1 MNTIYTFLLL
11 SILSITWGKD
21 TPKEEKPKPTIAF
34 SFDDGSTN
42 DILSYK
48 NEEWNS
54 MIREQLK
61 ANDIKAVWFVCA
73 EGLDNEKGKY
83 LLEQWD
89 EAGHMIA
96 NHTYNHHNFNSPNM
110 SCESFLSDIK
120 KCDSLINGYT
130 NYEKTF
136 RFPYL
141 KSGETIE
148 KRDNMRAALNQ
159 IGYQQGWVTIDASD
173 WYVNSR
179 LIKQLKQ
186 DPDMDISGFRD
197 FYLEH
202 IFERAQYYNNLSL
215 EINKRQVKH
224 TVLLHFNLTTAL
236 FLGDLIEKFKKE
248 GWEIANYSEAIKD
261 PIYKELPD
269 AMPAEQ
275 SLIWLQAKATGDYED
290 KLRYPGEDS
299 SYEEE
304 KMDRLGL

>member
-1 MNTIYTFLLL
+1 MNAIYTFLLL
-11 SILSITWGKD
+11 AILSFSWEKEVN
-21 TPKEEKPKPTIAF
+21 KEEKPTIAF

-42 DILSYK
+42 NILSYK
-48 NEEWNS
+48 SEEWNS

-73 EGLDNEKGKY
+73 KGMDNDKGKL
-83 LLEQWD
+83 LLEQWGR
-89 EAGHMIA
+89 EGHIIA
-96 NHTYNHHNFNSPNM
+96 NHTYNHYNFNNPVVGYEN
-110 SCESFLSDIK
+110 FLNDIS
-120 KCDSLINGYT
+120 KCDSLINGYS
-130 NYEKTF
+130 NYKKIF

-141 KSGETIE
+141 KSGETVA
-148 KRDNMRAALNQ
+148 KRDSMRTALNRM
-159 IGYQQGWVTIDASD
+159 GYRQGWVTIDASD
-173 WYVNSR
+173 WYINSR
-179 LIKQLKQ
+179 LIKQLKNN
-186 DPDMDISGFRD
+186 PDMDISGFRE

-236 FLGDLIEKFKKE
+236 FLNDLIGKFKKE
-248 GWEIANYSEAIKD
+248 GWEIADYSEAIKD
-261 PIYKELPD
+261 PIYQELPD

-275 SLIWLQAKATGDYED
+275 SLIWLQAKATGEYEY

>member
-1 MNTIYTFLLL
+1 MNTIWTLLILAFLN
-11 SILSITWGKD
+11 SYSENKNP
-21 TPKEEKPKPTIAF
+21 PKEENPCIAF
-34 SFDDGSTN
+34 SFDDGSSN

-48 NEEWNS
+48 GNEWNA

-61 ANDIKAVWFVCA
+61 ENNIKAVWFVYA
-73 EGLDNEKGKY
+73 KGMDNEKGKF
-83 LLEQWD
+83 LLEQWNKD
-89 EAGHMIA
+89 GHLIA
-96 NHTYNHHNFNSPNM
+96 NHTYNHYNYNNPKIN
-110 SCESFLSDIK
+110 CESFLTDLE

-130 NYEKTF
+130 NYEKLF

-148 KRDNMRAALNQ
+148 KRDSMRNALKQ
-159 IGYQQGWVTIDASD
+159 IGYKQGWVTIDASD
-173 WYVNSR
+173 WYINSR
-179 LIKQLKQ
+179 LIKQLKNN
-186 DPDMDISGFRD
+186 PGMNISGFRD
-197 FYLEH
+197 FYLNH

-236 FLGDLIEKFKKE
+236 FLDDLIKKFKNE
-248 GWEIANYSEAIKD
+248 GWEIADYSEAIKD
-261 PIYKELPD
+261 PVYLELPD

-275 SLIWLQAKATGDYED
+275 SLIWLQAKATGEYEN